1 MSPLRALL
9 AATLLAVVAQPA
21 TAVECDF
28 SIDSDTRLDTN
39 GDLVLSRDNVELVR
53 MTDEPGLL
61 IERARINLNDDQRTA
76 VTGYRDAH
84 AALVE
89 EAKLLG
95 LAGAKLGGKAAY
107 TVLVGLL
114 TGTADRAEAK
124 IEAEAAELE
133 ARADSL
139 CTFVEQLREHHASLS
154 TSIPEFAKAV
164 PIQ

>member
-1 MSPLRALL
+1 MSPRSWVAAALL
-9 AATLLAVVAQPA
+9 ALACTPA
-21 TAVECDF
+21 AAVQCDF
-28 SIDSDTRLDTN
+28 SIDSDTRIAHN
-39 GDLVLSRDNVELVR
+39 GDLVMSRDGAELVR
-53 MTDEPGLL
+53 MTDEPALL
-61 IERARINLNDDQRTA
+61 IEQARIELNDDQRAA

-84 AALVE
+84 AAIVD
-89 EAKLLG
+89 EAKLIG

-133 ARADSL
+133 ARAESL
-139 CTFVEQLREHHASLS
+139 CVYVEQLRVHHESLS
-154 TSIPEFAKAV
+154 ASIPEFAKAV

>member
-1 MSPLRALL
+1 MSLHRLLIVAALL
-9 AATLLAVVAQPA
+9 AATMPA
-21 TAVECDF
+21 TAAQCDF
-28 SIDSDTRLDTN
+28 SIDSDTRITNN
-39 GDLVLSRDNVELVR
+39 GDLVISRDGNELIR
-53 MTDEPGLL
+53 MTDEPALL
-61 IERARINLNDDQRTA
+61 IEQANIDLNGDQRAA

-84 AALVE
+84 AAIVE
-89 EAKLLG
+89 EAKLIG

-139 CTFVEQLREHHASLS
+139 CTFVEQLRVHHEALS
-154 TSIPEFAKAV
+154 ASIPEFAKAV

>member
-1 MSPLRALL
+1 MSGRLSLVAAAIL
-9 AATLLAVVAQPA
+9 AAASFPA
-21 TAVECDF
+21 AAIDCEF
-28 SIDSDTRLDTN
+28 SIDSDTRVERN
-39 GDLVLSRDNVELVR
+39 GDLVISRDHVELVR

-61 IERARINLNDDQRTA
+61 IERTRFDLTEDQRAA
-76 VTGYRDAH
+76 VVGYREAH
-84 AALVE
+84 ADIVA
-89 EAKLLG
+89 EAKLIG

-133 ARADSL
+133 ARAESL
-139 CTFVEQLREHHASLS
+139 CTFVEQLRVHHELLS
-154 TSIPEFAKAV
+154 ASIPEFAKAV

>member
-1 MSPLRALL
+1 MKLLRAGIAAVLL
-9 AATLLAVVAQPA
+9 MLVALPAA
-21 TAVECDF
+21 AVECDF
-28 SIDSDTRLDTN
+28 SIDSDTRIAGN
-39 GDLVLSRDNVELVR
+39 GDLVISRDGDELVR

-61 IERARINLNDDQRTA
+61 IEQTRYALTDEQRAA
-76 VTGYRDAH
+76 VVEYRAAH
-84 AALVE
+84 ADIVA
-89 EAKLLG
+89 EAKLIG

-114 TGTADRAEAK
+114 TGNADQAEAK

-139 CTFVEQLREHHASLS
+139 CTFVERLRASHESLS
-154 TSIPEFAKAV
+154 ASIPEFAKAV

>member
-1 MSPLRALL
+1 MSAPRTWIVAALL
-9 AATLLAVVAQPA
+9 ALASAPVA
-21 TAVECDF
+21 AVDCEF
-28 SIDSDTRLDTN
+28 SIDSDTRVADN
-39 GDLVLSRDNVELVR
+39 GDLVISRDHVELAR
-53 MTDEPGLL
+53 MTDEPALL
-61 IERARINLNDDQRTA
+61 IEGTRFDLDDGQRAA

-84 AALVE
+84 AEIVA
-89 EAKLLG
+89 EAKQIG

-114 TGTADRAEAK
+114 TGNADQAEAK

-139 CTFVEQLREHHASLS
+139 CTFVDKMRVHHEYLS
-154 TSIPEFAKAV
+154 ASIPEFAKAV